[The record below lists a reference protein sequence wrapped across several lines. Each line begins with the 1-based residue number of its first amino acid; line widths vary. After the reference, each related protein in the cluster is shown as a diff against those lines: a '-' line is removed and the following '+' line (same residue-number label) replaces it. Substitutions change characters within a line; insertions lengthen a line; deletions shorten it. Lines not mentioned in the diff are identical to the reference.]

1 MVLVIG
7 LGLGLGVRGGTDS
20 LILIGLVTM
29 LEPCLSGLGMRLGME
44 IGTTFALSF
53 ARPLII
59 I

>member
-7 LGLGLGVRGGTDS
+7 LGLGIRGGTDS
-20 LILIGLVTM
+20 VILIGLVTM
-29 LEPCLSGLGMRLGME
+29 LEPGLSGLGMRLGME